1 MIIGVLNVDL
11 FVPNSTSLKTKRFVI
26 KSIKDRLR
34 NRFNVSV
41 AEIDHNDK
49 WQRAA
54 LGVVIVS
61 NETKYVEGVLGSV
74 LNLIDSEHRVQVVHS
89 TLTYV

>member
-11 FVPNSTSLKTKRFVI
+11 FIPDSASLKTKRFAI

-34 NRFNVSV
+34 NHFNVSV

-54 LGVVIVS
+54 LGIVIVS
-61 NETKYVEGVLGSV
+61 NETKYVESILGNA
-74 LNLIDSEHRVQVVHS
+74 LNLINRDHRVQVVQS
-89 TLTYV
+89 TITYV